1 MTTRRETEV
10 VVGESEVK
18 KTALDKS
25 AHFRLTREMFMLR
38 GLEKSPHTPHLLSS
52 SAVAHTLTTEYVAG
66 QTFTE
71 VFSVDAEW
79 SAQPKKW
86 DDAAPYL
93 EQYIAAEQDLLD
105 RSYMYRDLNLDHLI
119 FTGDRAVLI
128 DHEETMIDVE
138 EGSKDWYFSSVRGT
152 WETMAP
158 EEFRGYGH
166 LSERTATYRTAVL
179 AHLAL
184 SGELPFPRF
193 PLRSDVHHWRKTHA
207 PEVSRAL
214 PKMTRRVLRT
224 ALDVK
229 PERRHAKPATFW
241 KALKSTYEDTV

>member
-1 MTTRRETEV
+1 MATTPETEV
-10 VVGESEVK
+10 IVGKNEVK
-18 KTALDKS
+18 KTALDRR
-25 AHFRLTREMFMLR
+25 AHFRLNREVFMLS
-38 GLEKSPHTPHLLSS
+38 GLEKSPHTPQLLGAS
-52 SAVAHTLTTEYVAG
+52 SADHSLTTEYVAG
-66 QTFTE
+66 QSFTE

-79 SAQPKKW
+79 RAEPKPW
-86 DDAAPYL
+86 QEAAPYL
-93 EQYIAAEQDLLD
+93 EQYMAAEQDLLD
-105 RSYMYRDLNLDHLI
+105 RGFMYRDLNPDHLI

-166 LSERTATYRTAVL
+166 LTERTATYRSGVL

-184 SGELPFPRF
+184 SGHLPFPRF
-193 PLRSDVHHWRKTHA
+193 PLRSDVHHWRKRYA
-207 PEVSRAL
+207 PQISRAL
-214 PKMTRRVLRT
+214 PKLTRRVLRT

-229 PERRHAKPATFW
+229 PERRQAKPAAFW
-241 KALKSTYEDTV
+241 NALKATYEDTV